1 MCSCDSYFSY
11 LCVRESGRL
20 YYYSTVSVAL
30 RVLLPYVP
38 EIVSEAPL
46 TGLVVTENVMP
57 LEPAGMVVEEGTRAT
72 LVLLLFSETT
82 APDGGA
88 APLSVKVPVE
98 DAPPVTV
105 LGFKVRE
112 VREGG
117 FTVKV
122 VVFVVPSTALSVTE
136 VCTDTRLVVIVNVV
150 LVDPAG
156 MVTVG
161 DT

>member
-1 MCSCDSYFSY
+1 MSRRWSQ
-11 LCVRESGRL
+11 
-20 YYYSTVSVAL
+20 
-30 RVLLPYVP
+30 
-38 EIVSEAPL
+38 
-46 TGLVVTENVMP
+46 
-57 LEPAGMVVEEGTRAT
+57 LEWSSRKVHKPHL
-72 LVLLLFSETT
+72 LVLLIFTETT

-122 VVFVVPSTALSVTE
+122 AVFVVPSTALIVTE
-136 VCTDTRLVVIVNVV
+136 VCAATPLVVIVNVV

-161 DT
+161 ET

>member
-1 MCSCDSYFSY
+1 M
-11 LCVRESGRL
+11 
-20 YYYSTVSVAL
+20 SV
-30 RVLLPYVP
+30 
-38 EIVSEAPL
+38 
-46 TGLVVTENVMP
+46 T
-57 LEPAGMVVEEGTRAT
+57 
-72 LVLLLFSETT
+72 
-82 APDGGA
+82 
-88 APLSVKVPVE
+88 VPVE

-117 FTVKV
+117 LTVRV
-122 VVFVVPSTALSVTE
+122 VFFVVPSTALSVTE
-136 VCTDTRLVVIVNVV
+136 VCAATPLVVIVNVL